1 MQAPILVLGADG
13 YVGWPLVCEL
23 LARHPRRPMVLV
35 DNGLRRRLVEEVGGE
50 SVTPIEG
57 LAARVEAAR
66 RLFGATAVR
75 VVELDVAGP
84 DLDALIGELQPSVVY
99 HLAQQCSAPWSMRGP
114 EEAVFTVENNEG
126 GNLRLLFSL
135 RKHVPHAHLVKLGT
149 FGEYAKAGIDVAEGY
164 FRPTYNGREANA
176 PMPYPRESDDVYHI
190 SKINDS
196 NFISLACRKW
206 GLAVTDVMQS
216 TIYGLHTDAV
226 SRDPVLAT
234 RFDQDACFG
243 TVLNRFVSQ
252 VVVGHPMTVYG
263 TGLQRTGLMYLGD
276 SVASLASLADRRPA
290 PGTHHVINH
299 VTERNWCVLE
309 IAEHV
314 AAAAERVG
322 LSPRIERGVHN
333 PRVENDTVK
342 ATHTVEAHYVA
353 SEVGH
358 TGFDTAI
365 PALLAEVHRHRSRV
379 QAGGFAPTVQWSR

>member
-1 MQAPILVLGADG
+1 VNSPLLILGADG

-23 LARHPRRPMVLV
+23 LSREPHRPMVLV
-35 DNGLRRRLVEEVGGE
+35 DNGLRRRLVEQVGGQ
-50 SVTPIEG
+50 SVTPIHDFH
-57 LAARVEAAR
+57 ARVEAAR
-66 RLFGATAVR
+66 RIFGATALT

-84 DLDALIGELQPSVVY
+84 ELDALIGELKPAVVY

-126 GNLRLLFSL
+126 GNLRLLFSM
-135 RKHVPHAHLVKLGT
+135 RKHVPNAHLVKLGT

-164 FRPTYNGREANA
+164 FRPTYNGKEASA

-196 NFISLACRKW
+196 NYISLACRKW

-216 TIYGLHTDAV
+216 TIYGLRTAAV
-226 SRDPVLAT
+226 QSDPALST
-234 RFDQDACFG
+234 RFDQDSCFG
-243 TVLNRFVSQ
+243 TVLNRFVAQ
-252 VVVGHPMTVYG
+252 TVVGHPMTVYG

-276 SVASLASLADRRPA
+276 SVNSLASLADRRPE

-314 AAAAERVG
+314 AAAASVMG
-322 LSPRIERGVHN
+322 LKPTIERGTHN
-333 PRVENDTVK
+333 PRAENDSVK
-342 ATHTVEAHYVA
+342 ASHAIEAHYVA
-353 SEVGH
+353 SEVAH
-358 TGFDTAI
+358 TGFDRAI
-365 PALLAEVHRHRSRV
+365 PELLAEVHQHRGRV
-379 QAGGFAPTVQWSR
+379 LDGGFVPTVQWAR